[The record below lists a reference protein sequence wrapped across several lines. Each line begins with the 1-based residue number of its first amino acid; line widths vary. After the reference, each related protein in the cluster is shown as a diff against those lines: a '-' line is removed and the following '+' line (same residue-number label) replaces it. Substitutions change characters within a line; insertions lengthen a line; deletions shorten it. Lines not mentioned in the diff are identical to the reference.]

1 MAYKMKHK
9 TEEFPYKTPSIVASK
24 SAKDDYNAD
33 NEKTNEKETGSIN
46 TTPNTRPPLFSDAE
60 THTKATKSLNTK
72 KASNKKRADAERA
85 LEAKEDAEGK

>member
-1 MAYKMKHK
+1 MKHK

-33 NEKTNEKETGSIN
+33 DEKTNEKETGSIN

-72 KASNKKRADAERA
+72 KANSREANKQERI
-85 LEAKEDAEGK
+85 EDEMGL